1 MSNMNRTF
9 VMTTSWDDGH
19 PLDLRVAELLAKSD
33 LTGTFYVPRSSQK
46 PVMNRSQIRELSN
59 SFEIGAHTLEHV
71 MIDRLSDREA
81 RIQLSGSRQWI
92 EELTGKSCRV
102 FCFPGGK
109 FRNHQLQL
117 VRQAGYQVA
126 RTVELLSTA
135 IPRCINGLCVIPTT
149 IQVFPHGPYDYAKNT
164 LKRFSAPVRLWCGR
178 LLLSRDWLT
187 LAKDMFLQTMASG
200 GVFHLWGHS
209 WEIEE
214 QGQWENLESFLM
226 TVCQWRGELKGATN
240 SDLCAYAV

>member
-1 MSNMNRTF
+1 MNKAGRTF

-19 PLDLRVAELLAKSD
+19 PLDLRVAELLAKSG
-33 LTGTFYVPRSSQK
+33 LTGTFYVPRSSQN
-46 PVMNRSQIRELSN
+46 PVMDRSQIRELSK

-81 RIQLSGSRQWI
+81 SIQLSGSREWVEQ
-92 EELTGKSCRV
+92 LTSKSCRV

-109 FRNHQLQL
+109 FRSRQLEL
-117 VRQAGYQVA
+117 VRQAGYEAA

-135 IPRCINGLCVIPTT
+135 SPRRFDGLCLIPTT
-149 IQVFPHGPYDYAKNT
+149 VQVFPHGPYVYAKNA
-164 LKRFSAPVRLWCGR
+164 LKRLSAPVMPSPRR
-178 LLLSRDWLT
+178 LLLSRDWLA
-187 LAKDMFLQTMASG
+187 LAKDLFLQTVARG

-214 QGQWENLESFLM
+214 QGQWGNLEKFLM
-226 TVCQWRGELKGATN
+226 TVGQWREGLEGVTN
-240 SDLCAYAV
+240 SELCAYAI